1 MRETLFHVSS
11 LLPKWQTHRLCPS
24 ASALSVFPSC
34 LCLALCVSTQA
45 IQTFW
50 GRKSSVSLRAPRIP
64 GCVAAVGAGRRQ
76 GCPIPPSPHPLQ
88 PLVPPQ
94 PMFAHSPGKHF
105 TGKNLCQVPF
115 QRFGFNKL
123 LLTTVRGLVSQGRQ
137 PSLWK
142 VITGTR

>member
-1 MRETLFHVSS
+1 MLFHVSS

-50 GRKSSVSLRAPRIP
+50 GRKSSVSLRAPWMR
-64 GCVAAVGAGRRQ
+64 GSGGRRKAA
-76 GCPIPPSPHPLQ
+76 GLPHPSQ
-88 PLVPPQ
+88 PSPLVPPQ
-94 PMFAHSPGKHF
+94 PVFAHSPGKHF

-123 LLTTVRGLVSQGRQ
+123 LLTTVWGLVSRGHQ
-137 PSLWK
+137 PSFWK